1 MSDDPD
7 SGDDLDADAQLD
19 PGDTLE
25 DRGVADP
32 LDEGYSPVERPWA
45 VDDYGTTAREA
56 AEGEDLDHRLAREVP
71 DIGDDDVL
79 SDYGDGDT
87 SDTDGELLDDQVGD
101 RRSGRLVASDEGGV
115 TDDDPDAWA
124 SDVGIDGAGASAEEA
139 AVHVVG
145 DED

>member
-1 MSDDPD
+1 MTYDPD
-7 SGDDLDADAQLD
+7 SGDDLDGDAQLD
-19 PGDTLE
+19 QGDTLD

-32 LDEGYSPVERPWA
+32 LDEGYSPAERPWA
-45 VDDYGTTAREA
+45 VDDFGTTAREE

-71 DIGDDDVL
+71 DIGDDDEGL
-79 SDYGDGDT
+79 GDT
-87 SDTDGELLDDQVGD
+87 SDTDGELRDDQVGD
-101 RRSGRLVASDEGGV
+101 RRSGRLVAADEGGV

-139 AVHVVG
+139 AVHVVE